1 MLQNMKRIMVVG
13 PKKDFHSVVD
23 LLYDAG
29 TIHLEDVLDRV
40 SSGELSLEKWN
51 EEIGEEIS
59 NLGVKIGGIFLTLPK
74 IKDDREKQ
82 AQLYEN
88 LYWLDHG
95 KIIARTCH
103 VIEELESTIRDLS
116 TRKSDLDYTITALN
130 RYETTI
136 EKIQPLENQLPVL
149 EGYEATVILIQKEYE
164 DVLKLIRTEL
174 LRITGNRAELVSAE
188 MDEETIAAIMVF
200 NKRYSDEVHSFIFS
214 KNVNEVR
221 LPDEFMGKPFDEVL
235 KLIREK
241 KEQATE
247 ELKTI
252 DEDMNRL
259 SGDWYQEL
267 SVLRRILGDKSKEIS
282 AFNQFGQ
289 SAYTFVIMG
298 WIPEAD
304 LKKTEDVISRQFGTK
319 VVVNELKL
327 SQDDLDEAP
336 ALYDNPKVAQPFEF
350 LMQLISP
357 PKYTDIEPTPV
368 IAFFFPL
375 FFGLMVGDIGY
386 GIVIFLFAWTMKRKF
401 TQYDW
406 LQSIMSI
413 LMIAA
418 IPTIVFGYFYGEFF
432 GNFGEMM
439 GWLHPIHFLG
449 ITWNRVEAMI
459 PMLIVAISI
468 GVVHVFLGLI
478 LGIINALSNKKV
490 KHAIEKTG
498 SLVMITGLIIL
509 VVSAAGILPDYM
521 LSPGIALIIIALPL
535 IIYGGGAM
543 GPVEIMGTVGNILS
557 YARLMAIGM
566 ASVILAIV
574 ANELGAAIGVA
585 VVGIIVAILLHTL
598 NIVLAMFSPSLHTI
612 RLHLVECYSKFYEGG
627 GRMYTPFK
635 KNE

>member
-1 MLQNMKRIMVVG
+1 MLQKMKRILVVG

-23 LLYDAG
+23 TLYDCG
-29 TIHLEDVLDRV
+29 TIHLEDAPDRV
-40 SSGELSLEKWN
+40 SSGELSLDRWN

-74 IKDDREKQ
+74 IKEDREKQ
-82 AQLYEN
+82 AQIYEN
-88 LYWLDHG
+88 LYWQDHR
-95 KIIARTCH
+95 KIVARTRH
-103 VIEELESTIRDLS
+103 VIEELESTIRELS
-116 TRKSDLDYTITALN
+116 TKKSDLDYTITALE
-130 RYETTI
+130 RYENTI
-136 EKIQPLENQLPVL
+136 ERIQPLEDQLPIL

-164 DVLKLIRTEL
+164 EVLNLIRAEL

-235 KLIREK
+235 ELIKEK
-241 KEQATE
+241 KTEATG

-252 DEDMNRL
+252 DENMKRL
-259 SGDWYQEL
+259 SGEWYQEL

-282 AFNQFGQ
+282 AFNHFGQ

-298 WIPEAD
+298 WIPEVY
-304 LKKTEDVISRQFGTK
+304 LEKTKKVIYEQFGTK
-319 VVVNELKL
+319 VIVNELRL
-327 SQDDLDEAP
+327 SQDDLNEAP
-336 ALYDNPKVAQPFEF
+336 ALYNNPKIAQPFEF
-350 LMQLISP
+350 LMQLTSP

-386 GIVIFLFAWTMKRKF
+386 GIVIFFFAWGMKKKYA
-401 TQYDW
+401 QYDW

-413 LMIAA
+413 LMISAV
-418 IPTIVFGYFYGEFF
+418 PTIIFGFFYGEFF

-439 GWLHPIHFLG
+439 GWLHPVHFLG

-468 GVVHVFLGLI
+468 GVVHVSLGLI
-478 LGIINALSNKKV
+478 LGIINALSNKKI

-498 SLVMITGLIIL
+498 TLVMITGLIIIL
-509 VVSAAGILPDYM
+509 VSVAGVLPDYM

-535 IIYGGGAM
+535 TIYGGGAM
-543 GPVEIMGTVGNILS
+543 GAIEIMGTVGNILS

-566 ASVILAIV
+566 ASVILAVV

-585 VVGIIVAILLHTL
+585 VIGIIVAVLLHAL

-635 KNE
+635 KDE

>member
-1 MLQNMKRIMVVG
+1 MLQKMKRIMVVG
-13 PKKDFHSVVD
+13 PKKNFHSVVD

-29 TIHLEDVLDRV
+29 TIHLEDVLDKV

-59 NLGVKIGGIFLTLPK
+59 NLSVKIGGIFLTLPK

-82 AQLYEN
+82 AQIYEN
-88 LYWLDHG
+88 LYWQDHG
-95 KIIARTCH
+95 KIIARTCN

-116 TRKSDLDYTITALN
+116 TRKSDLDYTITALD

-136 EKIQPLENQLPVL
+136 ERIQPLESQLPIL
-149 EGYEATVILIQKEYE
+149 EGYEATVILIQKGYE
-164 DVLKLIRTEL
+164 EVLKLIRAEL

-200 NKRYSDEVHSFIFS
+200 NKKYSDEIHSFIFS

-235 KLIREK
+235 ELIKEK
-241 KEQATE
+241 KSKAAG

-252 DEDMNRL
+252 DENMNRL

-267 SVLRRILGDKSKEIS
+267 SVLRKILGDKSKEIS

-298 WIPEAD
+298 WIPEVD
-304 LKKTEDVISRQFGTK
+304 LKKTEDVISKQFGTK
-319 VVVNELKL
+319 VVVNELQL

-368 IAFFFPL
+368 IALFFPL
-375 FFGLMVGDIGY
+375 FFGFMVGDIGY
-386 GIVIFLFAWTMKRKF
+386 GIIIFIFAWVMKRKF

-406 LQSIMSI
+406 LQSIMSM

-439 GWLHPIHFLG
+439 GWLHPVHFLG

-498 SLVMITGLIIL
+498 SLVMITGLIIIL
-509 VVSAAGILPDYM
+509 VSAAGVLLDYM

-543 GPVEIMGTVGNILS
+543 GAIEIMGTLGNILS

-585 VVGIIVAILLHTL
+585 VIGIIVAILLHTL

>member
-1 MLQNMKRIMVVG
+1 MLQKMKRIMVVG
-13 PKKDFHSVVD
+13 PKRDFHSVVD

-29 TIHLEDVLDRV
+29 TVHLEDVLDRV

-51 EEIGEEIS
+51 EKIGEEIS

-88 LYWLDHG
+88 LYWQDHG
-95 KIIARTCH
+95 KIIARTDY
-103 VIEELESTIRDLS
+103 VIKELESTIRDLS

-130 RYETTI
+130 RYEKTI

-235 KLIREK
+235 ELIREK

-267 SVLRRILGDKSKEIS
+267 SVLRRILGDKSREIS

-304 LKKTEDVISRQFGTK
+304 LKKTEDVIFRQFGTK
-319 VVVNELKL
+319 VVVNELRL

-336 ALYDNPKVAQPFEF
+336 ALYNNPKVAQPFEF
-350 LMQLISP
+350 LMQLSSP

-406 LQSIMSI
+406 LQSIMTI
-413 LMIAA
+413 LMISAV
-418 IPTIVFGYFYGEFF
+418 PTIIFGYFYGEFF

-459 PMLIVAISI
+459 PMLIVAFSI

-478 LGIINALSNKKV
+478 LGIINALSNKKI

-498 SLVMITGLIIL
+498 LLVMVTGLIIIL
-509 VVSAAGILPDYM
+509 VSAAGVLPDYM
-521 LSPGIALIIIALPL
+521 LSPGIALVIIALPL

-543 GPVEIMGTVGNILS
+543 GTIEIMGTVGNILS

-585 VVGIIVAILLHTL
+585 VVGIIVAVLLHTL
-598 NIVLAMFSPSLHTI
+598 NIMLAMFSPSLHTI